1 MELIFDQTILWM
13 QKKQTIE
20 KFQNK
25 INLNQK

>member
-13 QKKQTIE
+13 QQKQTIE